1 MAAVLIIWSVFGPF
15 SWENVPLRTVIEDIQ
30 RATEWR
36 FLYRDAILADIRVT
50 LRTTESAVIADL
62 QLLLAGQGI
71 GVQADAG
78 TKQVVLY
85 PMRSRPVPRTDR
97 PLQGVVLDD
106 ATGGRLPFATVMW
119 TDGGHVRGVMT
130 DEAGRFRV
138 PVPPPSEPFQI
149 QVRYVG
155 YRPLTVRLEAEAWT
169 RDLAVRLETEP
180 MSGPAVMVQGGRMEG
195 MTDST
200 WALIRHDGGA
210 SGFSEPSALRTL
222 QALPSVAMNGAM
234 NTGLIVRGSKP
245 DGFQVLLDGV
255 PVYNHQHL
263 FGLFDPFNPDALQ
276 AVGVHT
282 GITPAMYPGPPGGTL
297 SYLTKSAPL
306 RGTAGSVG
314 LSSSAI
320 RGSVGVPVWADRAS
334 ILLAG
339 RVSYVNQVDW
349 FGNRSL
355 IQWGLNVDRPTSEPA
370 LRTVFPLDA
379 RASFH
384 DLHAKITLE
393 GVDGSRWVV
402 SAYTGGDDTRTD
414 AERYVRP
421 ILSES
426 DRTRFE
432 SDVVATVNTWGS
444 TSFQVGRQARLGEVD
459 YLHASAS
466 FASYDATFEKDDFLY
481 VRYNAVLNR
490 WLPTLNRF
498 SQTNRLREWRL
509 NLQWDRIPTAAW
521 LLRTGVVASW
531 SDVDYEEQSLQRP
544 NFGLQTRQA
553 QMDLFW
559 QADGRP
565 ASWVDVS
572 AGVRAHVL
580 TLGVHAG
587 ISPRVQATLLPDG
600 PVRIMGGWSMN
611 HQYLHSVSV
620 KQQSSA
626 DVWIG
631 GTTDQGPS
639 RSDHW
644 TIGLEV
650 DVVPG
655 LRSRIDAYAKSARDV
670 RLHEVNPSLLLTR
683 ESPLEAPWFARNR
696 LSSSGLESM
705 VSGWHPRMDWM
716 ASYTLSRSE
725 VRNPDLNNGD
735 PFPADW
741 DRLHQGSVR
750 ITYKPV
756 DGFSLTGAFSA
767 SSGAPN
773 TATAFTT
780 DEPARL
786 APTRRIDAGMQY
798 VARISGREVGMRLSV
813 YNLTDRDNVW
823 YRAPA
828 STIGNSTRPPQ
839 IVFRNLDVYD
849 MGRHVS
855 MDVRVG
861 W

>member
-1 MAAVLIIWSVFGPF
+1 MVAALIIWITLSTF
-15 SWENVPLRTVIEDIQ
+15 SWENAALRTVIDDIQ
-30 RATEWR
+30 HATEWR
-36 FLYRDAILADIRVT
+36 FLYRDAIVADIRIT
-50 LRTTESAVIADL
+50 LATSESAVLSDL
-62 QLLLAGQGI
+62 QQVLAGHGI

-78 TKQVVLY
+78 TRQVVLY
-85 PMRSRPVPRTDR
+85 PARIRPNPNSDR

-106 ATGGRLPFATVMW
+106 ATGGRLPYATILW
-119 TDGGHVRGVMT
+119 ADGGHVRGVMT
-130 DEAGRFRV
+130 DESGRFRI

-149 QVRYVG
+149 QIRHVG
-155 YRPLTVRLEAEAWT
+155 YRPLTLLLEAESWAH
-169 RDLAVRLETEP
+169 DLAVRLETEP
-180 MSGPAVMVQGGRMEG
+180 LTGPAVIVQRGRIEG
-195 MTDST
+195 ITDST
-200 WALIRHDGGA
+200 WALIRHDGGS

-222 QALPSVAMNGAM
+222 QALPSVAMNGAIQS
-234 NTGLIVRGSKP
+234 GLIVRGSKP

-282 GITPAMYPGPPGGTL
+282 GITPALYPGPPGGTL
-297 SYLTKSAPL
+297 SYLTKSASL
-306 RGTAGSVG
+306 RETAGTFG
-314 LSSSAI
+314 ASSSAI
-320 RGSVGVPVWADRAS
+320 RGSLGIPVWADRAS

-339 RVSYVNQVDW
+339 RVSYLNQVDW

-370 LRTVFPLDA
+370 LRTVFPTDA
-379 RASFH
+379 RAAFH

-393 GVDGSRWVV
+393 GADGSRWLVT
-402 SAYTGGDDTRTD
+402 AYTGGDDTRTD

-421 ILSES
+421 ILTES
-426 DRTRFE
+426 DRARFE
-432 SDVVATVNTWGS
+432 SDPVATVNSWGS
-444 TSFQVGRQARLGEVD
+444 TAFQIGRQARIGDLD
-459 YLHASAS
+459 FLHASLA
-466 FASYDATFEKDDFLY
+466 FASYDAAFEKEDFLY

-498 SQTNRLREWRL
+498 AQENRLREWRL

-521 LLRTGVVASW
+521 LLRTGILASW
-531 SDVDYEEQSLQRP
+531 SDLDYQEQSLQRP
-544 NFGLQTRQA
+544 DFGLRTTQVQVDVFA
-553 QMDLFW
+553 

-565 ASWVDVS
+565 ASWVELS
-572 AGVRAHVL
+572 AGVRLHAL
-580 TLGVHAG
+580 TLGGHTG
-587 ISPRVQATLLPDG
+587 LSPRVQAILMPDA
-600 PVRIMGGWSMN
+600 PVRIAGGWSVN

-631 GTTDQGPS
+631 GTSDQPPS
-639 RSDHW
+639 RSDQW
-644 TIGLEV
+644 TIGV
-650 DVVPG
+650 DADLMPG
-655 LRSRIDAYAKSARDV
+655 LRARADAYVKSARDV

-696 LSSSGLESM
+696 LSSSGLETM
-705 VSGWHPRMDWM
+705 VSGWHPQLDWM
-716 ASYTLSRSE
+716 ASYTWSRSE
-725 VRNPDLNNGD
+725 VDNPDLNNGD

-741 DRLHQGSVR
+741 DRRHQGSVR
-750 ITYKPV
+750 ITYKPL

-773 TATAFTT
+773 TSTAFTA

-786 APTRRIDAGMQY
+786 AHTRRFDAGIQY
-798 VARISGREVGMRLSV
+798 VARISGTEIGVRLSV
-813 YNLTDRDNVW
+813 YNVTDRDNVW
-823 YRAPA
+823 YRTPV
-828 STIGNSTRPPQ
+828 STISNSTRPPQ

-849 MGRHVS
+849 LGRHVS
-855 MDVRVG
+855 VDMRVG

>member
-1 MAAVLIIWSVFGPF
+1 MAAVLIMWLVLGPF

-30 RATEWR
+30 RSTEWR
-36 FLYRDAILADIRVT
+36 FLYRDAIVADIRIT
-50 LRTTESAVIADL
+50 LRTTESAVLPDL
-62 QLLLAGQGI
+62 QLALAGHGI
-71 GVQADAG
+71 EMQADAG

-85 PMRSRPVPRTDR
+85 PVRTRPIPTRDR

-106 ATGGRLPFATVMW
+106 ATGGRLPYATVMW
-119 TDGGHVRGVMT
+119 SDGGHVRGVMT

-155 YRPLTVRLEAEAWT
+155 YRPLTLRLEAEAWT
-169 RDLAVRLETEP
+169 RELAVRLETEP
-180 MSGPAVMVQGGRMEG
+180 MSGPAVIVQRGRLEG

-210 SGFSEPSALRTL
+210 SGFSEPSALRSL
-222 QALPSVAMNGAM
+222 QALPSVAMNGAI

-306 RGTAGSVG
+306 RGTVGSVG

-320 RGSVGVPVWADRAS
+320 RGSVGIPIWADRAS
-334 ILLAG
+334 VMLAG
-339 RVSYVNQVDW
+339 RASYVNHVDW
-349 FGNRSL
+349 FGNHSL
-355 IQWGLNVDRPTSEPA
+355 IHWGLNVDRPTSEPA

-393 GVDGSRWVV
+393 GADGSRWVV

-432 SDVVATVNTWGS
+432 SDEVATVNTWGS
-444 TSFQVGRQARLGEVD
+444 TSFQVGRQARLGELD
-459 YLHASAS
+459 YLHASVA

-498 SQTNRLREWRL
+498 AQENRLREWRL

-531 SDVDYEEQSLQRP
+531 RDVDYQEQSLQRP
-544 NFGLQTRQA
+544 NFGLQTTLA

-565 ASWVDVS
+565 ASWMDVS

-580 TLGVHAG
+580 TLGAHAG

-600 PVRIMGGWSMN
+600 PVRIIGGWSVN

-631 GTTDQGPS
+631 GTSDQPPS

-644 TIGLEV
+644 TIGMDA
-650 DVVPG
+650 DVLPG
-655 LRSRIDAYAKSARDV
+655 LRTRIDAYVKSARDV

-696 LSSSGLESM
+696 LSSRGLETM

-716 ASYTLSRSE
+716 ASHTWSRSE

-741 DRLHQGSVR
+741 DRSHQGSVR
-750 ITYKPV
+750 ISYKPV
-756 DGFSLTGAFSA
+756 HGFSLTGAFSA

-773 TATAFTT
+773 TATAFTAE
-780 DEPARL
+780 EPARL

-798 VARISGREVGMRLSV
+798 VARVSGTEVGVRLSV

-823 YRAPA
+823 YRTPA
-828 STIGNSTRPPQ
+828 TTIGSVTRPPQ

-849 MGRHVS
+849 LGRHIS